1 MLHSVDEDD
10 EFFSVDLQ
18 FVYRTE
24 TNFFIKK
31 NTKVIEKVQVRFDL
45 PN

>member
-1 MLHSVDEDD
+1 MHSVDEDD
-10 EFFSVDLQ
+10 EFCSVDLQ
-18 FVYRTE
+18 FDRTE

-31 NTKVIEKVQVRFDL
+31 NTKVIEKVQVRFDV